1 MATEKQS
8 ELNKSGTPIHFNNPT
23 GPLKKLSIFFGIMG
37 AIFLLL
43 YIDNYIG
50 HNAHNTLPVPG
61 ETVSY
66 GLLLIAGLLTGFHCV
81 GMCGAMVVSYTA
93 NSAKS
98 GESNYGSHL
107 LYGAGKTLSYT
118 LIGALFGVIGAIIT
132 FTPYM
137 RGVAGLIAGVFLL
150 LFGLS
155 MLNVFSRLNRFQI
168 KTPKFIIK
176 FVGQSARKHSHP
188 FIIGMLNGLMI
199 ICGPLQAMYILA
211 AGTGDPIEGAKMLF
225 VFGIGTLPVML
236 GFGMM
241 ASTLSR
247 QMAPKLLKA
256 SGIIVIALGIIMLN
270 RGLMMTGT
278 GYDLN
283 SLMVRMNIT
292 PVEANISEPEVA
304 TSNQH
309 EHQHTAAT
317 TQTEP
322 EEEVQVIHMNVGET
336 FAPNQFRLKKG
347 VPVKWVI
354 NGVQI
359 HPCNNRIVIPSLGL
373 EFDVKEGENIVEF
386 TPVETGVVAWSCWMG
401 MMPGAF
407 VVYDE
412 ETTEAEIE
420 AAQHSIAEQATHT
433 HTQEKHQ

>member
-1 MATEKQS
+1 
-8 ELNKSGTPIHFNNPT
+8 
-23 GPLKKLSIFFGIMG
+23 
-37 AIFLLL
+37 
-43 YIDNYIG
+43 
-50 HNAHNTLPVPG
+50 
-61 ETVSY
+61 
-66 GLLLIAGLLTGFHCV
+66 
-81 GMCGAMVVSYTA
+81 
-93 NSAKS
+93 
-98 GESNYGSHL
+98 
-107 LYGAGKTLSYT
+107 
-118 LIGALFGVIGAIIT
+118 
-132 FTPYM
+132 
-137 RGVAGLIAGVFLL
+137 
-150 LFGLS
+150 
-155 MLNVFSRLNRFQI
+155 
-168 KTPKFIIK
+168 
-176 FVGQSARKHSHP
+176 
-188 FIIGMLNGLMI
+188 
-199 ICGPLQAMYILA
+199 
-211 AGTGDPIEGAKMLF
+211 
-225 VFGIGTLPVML
+225 
-236 GFGMM
+236 
-241 ASTLSR
+241 
-247 QMAPKLLKA
+247 MAPKLLKA